1 MAAPRMGAPRTDRG
15 SFTKDGYGGKH
26 DAARDDKRGNGGV
39 ENRMS
44 DVTIKQLAQV
54 LGTPVDKLLTQ
65 LDEAGMKFSDQEQ
78 AISSAEKM
86 KLLGFLRRTHG
97 KGEAAAEAADAAP
110 RQITLRRRTVGELKV
125 AGSGGR
131 GSASTAK
138 TVNVE
143 VRAKRTYVKRSV
155 IAEEANA
162 EPERE
167 DAVRKLQESKQQRE
181 REEHERQE
189 TELRREQEAKQH
201 DLDEQQR
208 QENLQQAAAA
218 VAAESK
224 SASDA
229 VAVPAKAAADQDAT
243 ATEAGDGES
252 DDGVQRIDQ
261 RELGMILPH
270 VYEPRKREKL
280 TKPAAAPAAAATA
293 TATPA
298 APATAAGNGEAS
310 RGKARHGRD
319 RNEDTGGKHE
329 RDGNK
334 RFTGGQMHLSEAD
347 RARRSSS
354 SKRGKGSRGGRDS
367 LARGSSAS
375 SGSHGFS
382 RPTAPVVREVVVDD
396 TNVVADLAQKM
407 AVKGSEV
414 VKALFKMGVMATINQ
429 TVDHDTAVL
438 VIEELGHTPV
448 ADTQNNAEE
457 TLAARTQSAELEGE
471 KVTRPPVVTI
481 MGHVDHGKTSLLDY
495 IRRTKV
501 ASGEA
506 GGITQH
512 IGAYHVKTSRGQ
524 ITFLDTPGHAAFTS
538 MRARGAQS
546 TDIVILVVAAD
557 DGVKPQ
563 TIEAIKH
570 ARAASVPLIVAI
582 NKMDK
587 DGANPDNVKQGLVAQ
602 EVVPEDW
609 GGDVQFVPVSAKT
622 GMGIEELL
630 DAISIQ
636 AEVMELKAVVDGRAS
651 GVVIESSLDRGR
663 GPVATV
669 LVQQGTLKKGDFVV
683 CGIEYGRMRALIDQ
697 SGKQVDE
704 AGPSIPV
711 QVLGLSGVP
720 ETGDDFVCVEDER
733 LAREVAQERE
743 LKRRETRMVS
753 KSNRLEDIIAKMG
766 QGEEQQ
772 TLNILVK
779 GDVQGSV
786 EALRESLTQ
795 IGNERVR
802 VNVVSSGVGGINES
816 DATLAAAAKALVI
829 GFNVRAD
836 ASARKVIETHG
847 LDVRYFSIIYD
858 VIDQVTQAATGL
870 LGMEVREDIIG
881 LAEVRDVFRSSKF
894 GAVAGSMVTEGHV
907 KRNKPIRV
915 LRDNVVVFEGEL
927 ESLRRFKDLVDEVRS
942 GMECGIAVKQYN
954 DVKVGDQIECFERT
968 EVARTL

>member
-1 MAAPRMGAPRTDRG
+1 
-15 SFTKDGYGGKH
+15 
-26 DAARDDKRGNGGV
+26 
-39 ENRMS
+39 MS

-54 LGTPVDKLLTQ
+54 LGMPVDKLLTQ
-65 LDEAGMKFSDQEQ
+65 LGEAGMKFSDQEQ
-78 AISSAEKM
+78 VISSTEKV

-97 KGEAAAEAADAAP
+97 KSEAAAEVDDAAP

-125 AGSGGR
+125 AGSGSR
-131 GSASTAK
+131 GAAASAK

-155 IAEEANA
+155 IAEEASA

-167 DAVRKLQESKQQRE
+167 EAVRKLQESKQQRE
-181 REEHERQE
+181 QEDLERIDAE
-189 TELRREQEAKQH
+189 RRRELEAKQRA
-201 DLDEQQR
+201 LDEQQR
-208 QENLQQAAAA
+208 QQQSQQVGAEATAADKGVADDAA
-218 VAAESK
+218 PAAE
-224 SASDA
+224 ASLSQE
-229 VAVPAKAAADQDAT
+229 AADTGEDDPT
-243 ATEAGDGES
+243 A
-252 DDGVQRIDQ
+252 VQRMDQ
-261 RELGMILPH
+261 RELGMILPRIH
-270 VYEPRKREKL
+270 EPRKREKAV
-280 TKPAAAPAAAATA
+280 KPAPTPAEPVVVVAAPV
-293 TATPA
+293 
-298 APATAAGNGEAS
+298 AAGDAPRAKS
-310 RGKARHGRD
+310 KHARE
-319 RNEDTGGKHE
+319 RNEDVGSKQE
-329 RDGNK
+329 RDGSK
-334 RFTGGQMHLSEAD
+334 RFAGGQMHLSEAD

-354 SKRGKGSRGGRDS
+354 SKRGKSGRSGGREILPRGGTS
-367 LARGSSAS
+367 VSA
-375 SGSHGFS
+375 GSHGFS
-382 RPTAPVVREVVVDD
+382 RPTAPVVREVVVSD
-396 TNVVADLAQKM
+396 TNIVADLAQKM

-438 VIEELGHTPV
+438 VVEELGHTPV
-448 ADTQNNAEE
+448 ADNQNNAED
-457 TLAARTQSAELEGE
+457 TLAAHTQSVELEGE

-512 IGAYHVKTSRGQ
+512 IGAYHVETSKGV

-563 TIEAIKH
+563 TIEAVKH
-570 ARAASVPLIVAI
+570 ARAAKVPLIVAV

-609 GGDVQFVPVSAKT
+609 GGDVQFIPVSAKT
-622 GMGIEELL
+622 GAGIEDLL
-630 DAISIQ
+630 DAISVQ
-636 AEVMELKAVVDGRAS
+636 AEVMELKAVADGRAS

-669 LVQQGTLKKGDFVV
+669 LVQQGTLRKGDFVV
-683 CGIEYGRMRALIDQ
+683 CGIEYGRMRALIDET
-697 SGKQVDE
+697 GKQVAE

-816 DATLAAAAKALVI
+816 DATLAAASKALVI

-836 ASARKVIETHG
+836 ASARKVIETAG

-881 LAEVRDVFRSSKF
+881 LAEVREVFRSSKF
-894 GAVAGSMVTEGHV
+894 GAVAGCMVTEGHV
-907 KRNKPIRV
+907 KRSKPIRV

-927 ESLRRFKDLVDEVRS
+927 ESLRRFKELVDEVRN

-954 DVKVGDQIECFERT
+954 DVKPGDQIECFERT